1 MLSFFGRGPD
11 RGILS
16 KKGHGMAGQ
25 WAWRAFATSAVAL
38 VAAAILVAGCG
49 QQAQSKKQQESRLK
63 PLSLLYGQ
71 YMGQHRGQ
79 PPQNEAEFKKFVET
93 QKSFLTQFGITDPAT
108 LFISER
114 DGQPYV
120 VIYGKPAGPALL
132 AGQPV
137 IAYEKVGVGGKRF
150 VASQLGAVE
159 EVDEARF
166 KELVPGG

>member
-1 MLSFFGRGPD
+1 
-11 RGILS
+11 
-16 KKGHGMAGQ
+16 MAGR
-25 WAWRAFATSAVAL
+25 WAWRVLGIQVVAL
-38 VAAAILVAGCG
+38 VAATMLVAGCG
-49 QQAQSKKQQESRLK
+49 QQTQSKKQQESRLK

-79 PPQNEAEFKKFVET
+79 PPQNEAEFKKFVES

-114 DGQPYV
+114 DGQPFV
-120 VIYGKPAGPALL
+120 VIYGKPSGPAALG
-132 AGQPV
+132 GQPV
-137 IAYEKVGVGGKRF
+137 IAYEKVGAGGKRF

>member
-1 MLSFFGRGPD
+1 
-11 RGILS
+11 
-16 KKGHGMAGQ
+16 MAAQ
-25 WAWRAFATSAVAL
+25 WAWRVRGRWML
-38 VAAAILVAGCG
+38 GLVVAALLAAGCT
-49 QQAQSKKQQESRLK
+49 QQTQSKKQQESRLK
-63 PLSLLYGQ
+63 PLSMLYGQ

-79 PPQNEAEFKKFVET
+79 PPQSEAEFKKFVES
-93 QKSFLTQFGITDPAT
+93 QKSFLNQFGITDPAT

-120 VIYGKPAGPALL
+120 VIYGKPKGPAAL
-132 AGQPV
+132 AGKPV

-150 VASQLGAVE
+150 VASELGAVE

>member
-1 MLSFFGRGPD
+1 
-11 RGILS
+11 
-16 KKGHGMAGQ
+16 MAGR
-25 WAWRAFATSAVAL
+25 WVWRVRLKGTVAL
-38 VAAAILVAGCG
+38 ASVLASVILWAGCAP
-49 QQAQSKKQQESRLK
+49 QTQSKKQQESRLK

-79 PPQNEAEFKKFVET
+79 PPKNEEEFKNFVQA
-93 QKSFLTQFGITDPAT
+93 QKSFLNQFGITDAAT

-120 VIYGKPAGPALL
+120 VIYGQPKGPAALS
-132 AGQPV
+132 GQPV
-137 IAYEKVGVGGKRF
+137 IAYEKVGVEGKRF

>member
-1 MLSFFGRGPD
+1 MTWLAAKTAAIFLR
-11 RGILS
+11 
-16 KKGHGMAGQ
+16 KGTIMAGPRVRRVCTI
-25 WAWRAFATSAVAL
+25 WTVAL
-38 VAAAILVAGCG
+38 VAAAMLAAGCS
-49 QQAQSKKQQESRLK
+49 QQMQSKKQQESRLK
-63 PLSLLYGQ
+63 PLALLYGQ
-71 YMGQHRGQ
+71 YMAQHRGQ
-79 PPQNEAEFKKFVET
+79 PPASEAEFKKFVES
-93 QKSFLTQFGITDPAT
+93 QKAFLTQFGVPDPAT

-120 VIYGKPAGPALL
+120 VIYGKPTGPAVL

-137 IAYEKVGVGGKRF
+137 IAYEKVGVGGRRF

>member
-1 MLSFFGRGPD
+1 
-11 RGILS
+11 
-16 KKGHGMAGQ
+16 MAGRSV
-25 WAWRAFATSAVAL
+25 WWGGLNRPVAL
-38 VAAAILVAGCG
+38 AFVLVTVIVWAGCAP
-49 QQAQSKKQQESRLK
+49 QTESKKQQESRLK

-79 PPQNEAEFKKFVET
+79 PPQNEEEFKKFVAA
-93 QKSFLTQFGITDPAT
+93 QKSFLNQFGITDAAT

-120 VIYGKPAGPALL
+120 VIYGAPKGPAAL

-150 VASQLGAVE
+150 VATQLGAVE